1 MKKRIK
7 ISQEMI
13 VEAINGFDF
22 EKVRK
27 AMVALDWKWWHDGG
41 MSVPE
46 ILEMKRVVFELI
58 SHIQNRFNI
67 TEART
72 GGFSVRYDKHS
83 SELSISF
90 VVTSLFI
97 DTDLNIY

>member
-13 VEAINGFDF
+13 DEAINGFDF

-58 SHIQNRFNI
+58 SDIQNGF

-83 SELSISF
+83 RELSISF
-90 VVTSLFI
+90 VVTSLSI
-97 DTDLNIY
+97 DPDLNIY